1 LVHTRALKTRSRIG
15 LVLPGMIS
23 HVAGPVPRCGRFEVN
38 GEGEVR
44 RVGLVLE
51 PEVDEAVGKEGRGW
65 REGMVWLE
73 KEN

>member
-1 LVHTRALKTRSRIG
+1 
-15 LVLPGMIS
+15 MIS
-23 HVAGPVPRCGRFEVN
+23 HMAGPVPRCGRFEVN

-73 KEN
+73 KENWGWFGVEWLNVRDVYQTF

>member
-1 LVHTRALKTRSRIG
+1 
-15 LVLPGMIS
+15 MIS
-23 HVAGPVPRCGRFEVN
+23 HMAGPVPRRGRFEVN